1 MPSCCYPEEYGD
13 FFSGKDAAKR
23 ARRYQRRGLSGSQ
36 KTLAEGLKARGIEGA
51 TVLEVGGGVGAL
63 QVDLLRAGAAAT
75 TSIELAP
82 GWEDEAAALL
92 RTYQVTDRATRRL
105 GDFVDEAAELPEADA
120 VVLHRVVCCY
130 PHWERML
137 DAAAGRATRNLAM
150 TFPVDRLHNRGF
162 LGLGNWMLQLRKRR
176 FRAFVH
182 PARGMLAA
190 LEKHGFAVVHDE
202 SGLIWRSVILERA

>member
-1 MPSCCYPEEYGD
+1 M
-13 FFSGKDAAKR
+13 
-23 ARRYQRRGLSGSQ
+23 
-36 KTLAEGLKARGIEGA
+36 
-51 TVLEVGGGVGAL
+51 
-63 QVDLLRAGAAAT
+63 
-75 TSIELAP
+75 
-82 GWEDEAAALL
+82 
-92 RTYQVTDRATRRL
+92 TDRATRRL

-137 DAAAGRATRNLAM
+137 DAAAGRAKRNLAM

-190 LEKHGFAVVHDE
+190 LEKLGFAVVHDE